1 MLGACVQCWSLLR
14 SVTKLIK
21 FKARF
26 PFFVRQV
33 SKKWLKRL
41 HVCQKPEEVGASFRP
56 TTTTHYPLSKYPLTG
71 D

>member
-33 SKKWLKRL
+33 FKLGLKRV
-41 HVCQKPEEVGASFRP
+41 HVCKVSHPKGAPKRP
-56 TTTTHYPLSKYPLTG
+56 SLQAVVTDVVDG
-71 D
+71 V